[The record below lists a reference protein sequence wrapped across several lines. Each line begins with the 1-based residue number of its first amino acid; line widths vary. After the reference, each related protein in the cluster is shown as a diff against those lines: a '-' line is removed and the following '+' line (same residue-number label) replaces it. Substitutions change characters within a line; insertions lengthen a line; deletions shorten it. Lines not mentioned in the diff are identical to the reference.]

1 MENKELTKL
10 TTEQLNSKINI
21 LKGILMVLSS
31 VVILYL
37 IYFLYALFTNT
48 WEGNYNTIWI
58 VMLVILGAVI
68 SLIFF
73 QRSRIVK
80 ILKDRNEENKIT

>member
-48 WEGNYNTIWI
+48 WEGNNNTTWI

-68 SLIFF
+68 SLIIF

-80 ILKDRNEENKIT
+80 ILKDRNEEK